1 MPTRLKKLLTSL
13 PLILLV
19 ALAIR
24 VAFVIDYKSHNSDRA
39 VSVIPFLFESGNIA
53 HSIATGHGF
62 ASPFRVDTGPTA
74 WMTPV
79 YPLLLAGIMKIFGAY
94 TVNAWLAAVSLNIL
108 FVVLACIPIYYAGK
122 RVGGPTIGLAL
133 GALAAWI
140 WALFPNAILIP
151 VESMW
156 EASLAAL
163 LAATLLWATLALAEA
178 DAENRGALKW
188 SVYGLLWGL
197 TLMTNATLGALMPF
211 LLGWLFYRAR
221 NQNRR
226 IIQRLALTC
235 VIAALCCVPWTI
247 RNYRT
252 FHAFIPLRS
261 ILGLQL
267 WIGNNDLTE
276 DIFRGNLHPIYNEQ
290 ERAHYIAV
298 GEIAYMREKQQLAI
312 PYLLTHPTREIH
324 LSYLRFVSLWAGG
337 AIHPIDDFLGT
348 PDTWFRFVLTVN
360 VFVALCTLA
369 GFILLFAQRNTFAFP
384 IAVFPLIFP
393 WAYYLTLSLP
403 RYRLPIDPVLMLLTA
418 YAILTGA
425 KSFRRTVSPREPALA
440 PPSTTARHKRTGR
453 QRKPS
458 RPEPQ

>member
-1 MPTRLKKLLTSL
+1 MNTRLKKLLTSL

-24 VAFVIDYKSHNSDRA
+24 VAFLIDYKSHNSDRA

-94 TVNAWLAAVSLNIL
+94 TVDAWLAAVSLNIL

-122 RVGGPTIGLAL
+122 RVGGSAHGVAI
-133 GALAAWI
+133 GALAAWL

-163 LAATLLWATLALAEA
+163 LAATILWATLALDEKGRIAA
-178 DAENRGALKW
+178 WCA
-188 SVYGLLWGL
+188 YGLLWGL
-197 TLMTNATLGALMPF
+197 TLMTNATLLAVLPF
-211 LLGWLFYRAR
+211 LLGWLWYRAR
-221 NQNRR
+221 KENRR
-226 IIQRLALTC
+226 IAQQVALTC
-235 VIAALCCVPWTI
+235 AVAALCCVPWTI
-247 RNYRT
+247 RNYRA
-252 FHAFIPLRS
+252 FHAFIPMRS

-276 DIFRGNLHPIYNEQ
+276 DIFRGNLHPIYNEH
-290 ERAHYIAV
+290 ERAHYIDV

-312 PYLLTHPTREIH
+312 PYMLTHPGRELH

-348 PDTWFRFVLTVN
+348 QDAWFRFVLTVN

-369 GFILLFAQRNTFAFP
+369 GAIILFAQRNACAFP
-384 IAVFPLIFP
+384 VVAFPLLFP

-403 RYRLPIDPVLMLLTA
+403 RYRLPIDPILMLLTA
-418 YAILTGA
+418 VTIAA
-425 KSFRRTVSPREPALA
+425 AWEKFVRRAQQPALA
-440 PPSTTARHKRTGR
+440 SSSANVPQKRTGR
-453 QRKPS
+453 QRKQS
-458 RPEPQ
+458 RTPAT

>member
-1 MPTRLKKLLTSL
+1 MPTRLKQILTSL

-53 HSIATGHGF
+53 HSVATGHGF

-74 WMTPV
+74 WMTPA
-79 YPLLLAGIMKIFGAY
+79 YPLLLAGIMKIFSAY
-94 TVNAWLAAVSLNIL
+94 TVHAWLAAVSLNIF
-108 FVVLACIPIYYAGK
+108 FVVLACVPIYYAGK
-122 RVGGPTIGLAL
+122 VIGSSGDASPNQNGLAL
-133 GALAAWI
+133 GALAAWL

-163 LAATLLWATLALAEA
+163 LAATILWASLALDGKRGTLA
-178 DAENRGALKW
+178 W
-188 SVYGLLWGL
+188 SAYGLLWGA
-197 TLMTNATLGALMPF
+197 TLMTNATLLAILPF
-211 LLGWLFYRAR
+211 LLGWLLYRAHK
-221 NQNRR
+221 QNRR
-226 IIQRLALTC
+226 IAQQVALTC
-235 VIAALCCVPWTI
+235 AIAALCCVPWTI
-247 RNYRT
+247 RNYRA
-252 FHAFIPLRS
+252 FHTFIPLRS

-312 PYLLTHPTREIH
+312 PYILTHPSRELH
-324 LSYLRFVSLWAGG
+324 LTYLRFISLWAGG

-348 PDTWFRFVLTVN
+348 PDAWFRFILSVN
-360 VFVALCTLA
+360 VFVALATLA
-369 GFILLFAQRNTFAFP
+369 GAIILFAQRNAALFP
-384 IAVFPLIFP
+384 VAAFPLIFP

-403 RYRLPIDPVLMLLTA
+403 RYRLPIDPILMLLTA
-418 YAILTGA
+418 VTILAITKKFA
-425 KSFRRTVSPREPALA
+425 KPATEIAASPSPML
-440 PPSTTARHKRTGR
+440 PKRTGR
-453 QRKPS
+453 QRKLP
-458 RPEPQ
+458 RPPE

>member
-13 PLILLV
+13 PLILFV
-19 ALAIR
+19 ALAVR

-62 ASPFRVDTGPTA
+62 ASPFRVDTGSTA

-79 YPLLLAGIMKIFGAY
+79 YPLLLAAIMKIFGAY
-94 TVNAWLAAVSLNIL
+94 TVHAWLAAVSLNIF
-108 FVVLACIPIYYAGK
+108 FVVLACIPIYCAGK
-122 RVGGPTIGLAL
+122 RIGDEAQGIAL
-133 GALAAWI
+133 GALAAWL

-163 LAATLLWATLALAEA
+163 LAATLLWATLAL
-178 DAENRGALKW
+178 DENRSAKAW

-211 LLGWLFYRAR
+211 LLGWLWWRAQK
-221 NQNRR
+221 QNRQ
-226 IIQRLALTC
+226 ILQSLALT
-235 VIAALCCVPWTI
+235 VAIAALCCVPWTI

-312 PYLLTHPTREIH
+312 PYMLTHPARELR
-324 LSYLRFVSLWAGG
+324 LSYLRIVSLWAGG
-337 AIHPIDDFLGT
+337 AIHPIDDFFGT
-348 PDTWFRFVLTVN
+348 PDAWFRFVLSVN

-369 GFILLFAQRNTFAFP
+369 GVILLFAQRNAFALP
-384 IAVFPLIFP
+384 VAAFPLIFP

-403 RYRLPIDPVLMLLTA
+403 RYRLPIDPILMLLTA
-418 YAILTGA
+418 FIILTA
-425 KSFRRTVSPREPALA
+425 SKKFQRAMPQAAL
-440 PPSTTARHKRTGR
+440 PLSSESTQRKRTGR
-453 QRKPS
+453 QRKQP
-458 RPEPQ
+458 RPLSQ